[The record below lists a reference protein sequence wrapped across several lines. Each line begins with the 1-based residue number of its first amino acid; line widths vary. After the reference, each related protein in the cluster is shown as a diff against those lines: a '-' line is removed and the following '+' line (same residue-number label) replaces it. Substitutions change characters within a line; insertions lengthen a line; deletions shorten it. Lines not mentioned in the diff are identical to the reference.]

1 MFRITEDPSSG
12 RLVQCLAKNYT
23 TDSIVSHD
31 TDMVS
36 FMAVYCDRLCV
47 CLCVCVRACVRSSLY
62 RKTAIGSAFLYT
74 ELHTHTQNGPEY
86 AAIRLTMS
94 VDTDMVS
101 LMAAYCDRLCVCVCA
116 CVVHFIGRLP
126 LAVPSYTLNYTH
138 THTTGQNM
146 LP

>member
-47 CLCVCVRACVRSSLY
+47 C
-62 RKTAIGSAFLYT
+62 
-74 ELHTHTQNGPEY
+74 
-86 AAIRLTMS
+86 
-94 VDTDMVS
+94 
-101 LMAAYCDRLCVCVCA
+101 VCA

-138 THTTGQNM
+138 NM